1 MIICFIAWG
10 SLLWNNDT
18 LKLENEWKKSNV
30 KLPLNFSRI
39 SDGGNGRLTLVID
52 KDGILNNVYYGKTK
66 INQLNTA
73 INILKNREKTSFENI
88 GYINILNNTK
98 RTATLDEKYIQLLIN
113 SAKKNKIDAIISTGP
128 PHSMHLIAMGLK
140 QEFNLPWI
148 ADFRDPW
155 TQIDFY
161 SQLKLSSFA
170 DNKHKKLEHQ
180 VLTQADKVVTI
191 SPSCGKDL
199 EKLGNRKV
207 DVSLT
212 VLIRTILNL
221 TLN

>member
-113 SAKKNKIDAIISTGP
+113 SAKKNKIDAFVWSDLQPNFKKITGN
-128 PHSMHLIAMGLK
+128 
-140 QEFNLPWI
+140 EFTTEN
-148 ADFRDPW
+148 A
-155 TQIDFY
+155 IDY
-161 SQLKLSSFA
+161 INSKKE
-170 DNKHKKLEHQ
+170 DKNKY
-180 VLTQADKVVTI
+180 
-191 SPSCGKDL
+191 
-199 EKLGNRKV
+199 N
-207 DVSLT
+207 
-212 VLIRTILNL
+212 TILEYIFLSKIYGNIHTHFSNKITKYL
-221 TLN
+221 VMKNQRQY